1 MKTIKIIETANFR
14 ATVNAEAGEGYTIK
28 AITPESKALLRV
40 KKMANPIKAGN
51 MAVDALLQKL
61 DALED
66 KTEALKKI

>member
-14 ATVNAEAGEGYTIK
+14 ATVNKAVSGYTIK

-40 KKMANPIKAGN
+40 KQMRNPIEAGN
-51 MAVDALLQKL
+51 LAVDALLQKL